1 MDTRMQSAFVEQ
13 MIMTTCMWVCLRIRV
28 SDGQIHCHQLLC
40 LTTIFIRRMV
50 NVHIFKCFAQALK
63 DDLKCKVIF
72 MLEND
77 AVLL

>member
-1 MDTRMQSAFVEQ
+1 MYVGLHLDLGFRSTAASFFVKATGGLIDQ
-13 MIMTTCMWVCLRIRV
+13 
-28 SDGQIHCHQLLC
+28 LC
-40 LTTIFIRRMV
+40 LTAIFIRLV
-50 NVHIFKCFAQALK
+50 TVHIFKCFAQALK